1 MAKALIYGANGYTGE
16 LCTREMINQGIN
28 PVLAGR
34 NESVRALAKRFEC
47 EARVFSLDTEPEKWL
62 EGVSV
67 VVNLAGPFA
76 RTQEPLIRACI
87 AAGCHYL
94 DIAGEVPEMQSA
106 HVFDRQA
113 YEAGVMLMPG
123 AGFGV
128 APTDI
133 AAKIAKDRLPEATR
147 LAIMFATEGG
157 VSRGTLSTLLK
168 DIAQPGFE
176 RVNGQLKEAYPAQS
190 RRTFHVAGKQFTGVY
205 NPWRAD
211 LFTAGLST
219 NIANIETYSVFP
231 GVVVQMMHGRLRW
244 LRRLLLNRL
253 LKHLPRGPSDR
264 QLQKGCTY
272 VKAVASSDTEER
284 SVSLKGPEAYRFTAK
299 CVTAIAT
306 RVLNGEVTPGF
317 QTPSIYGKALLDDM
331 AQIEWGT

>member
-16 LCTREMINQGIN
+16 LCAREMINQSIK
-28 PVLAGR
+28 PVFAGR
-34 NESVRALAKRFEC
+34 NEAVRALAERFEC
-47 EARVFSLDTEPEKWL
+47 EARVFSLDADLARQLKDL
-62 EGVSV
+62 SV

-87 AAGCHYL
+87 AARCHYL

-106 HVFDRQA
+106 HAFDSQA
-113 YEAGVMLMPG
+113 HQAGVMLMPG

-190 RRTFHVAGKQFTGVY
+190 RKVLYVAGKKFTSVY

-231 GVVVQMMHGRLRW
+231 WVIVQMMHGRLRW
-244 LRRLLLNRL
+244 LRDLLLNRL

-264 QLQKGCTY
+264 QLHRGCTY
-272 VKAVASSDTEER
+272 IKAVARSDTEER
-284 SVSLKGPEAYRFTAK
+284 SVSLKGPEAYLFTAK

-306 RVLNGEVTPGF
+306 RVLSGEVIPGF
-317 QTPSIYGKALLDDM
+317 QTPSVYGKALLDDM
-331 AQIEWGT
+331 APIDWGT